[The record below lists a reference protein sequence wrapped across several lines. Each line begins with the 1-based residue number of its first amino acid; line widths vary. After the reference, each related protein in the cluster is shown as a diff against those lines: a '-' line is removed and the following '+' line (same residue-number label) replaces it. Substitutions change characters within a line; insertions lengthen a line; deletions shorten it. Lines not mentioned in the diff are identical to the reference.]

1 MLKGFPC
8 KVTDYS
14 TAKPGKHGS
23 AKASIVG
30 IDIFTNKKYEDSM
43 PTSATVLIPNVN
55 KVEYQVADIDDDDF
69 VSLILPD
76 GSLKSDLKLPTD
88 EDIHDPLLEMWE
100 KNKDSG
106 AEIYFTVQTAVKQEK
121 IISGRIK

>member
-30 IDIFTNKKYEDSM
+30 KDIFTGKTYEDTW
-43 PTSATVLIPNVN
+43 PTSAGVMIPNVT
-55 KVEYQVADIDDDDF
+55 KTEY
-69 VSLILPD
+69 
-76 GSLKSDLKLPTD
+76 
-88 EDIHDPLLEMWE
+88 
-100 KNKDSG
+100 
-106 AEIYFTVQTAVKQEK
+106 
-121 IISGRIK
+121 